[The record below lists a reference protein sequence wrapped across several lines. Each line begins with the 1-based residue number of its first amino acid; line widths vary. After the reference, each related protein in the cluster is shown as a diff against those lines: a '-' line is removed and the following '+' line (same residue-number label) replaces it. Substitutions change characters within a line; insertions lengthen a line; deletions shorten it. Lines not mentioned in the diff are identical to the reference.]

1 MKALVVGLLELAV
14 DVDVL
19 YVQTGVMLEPFSQ
32 LPLAAQFELSV
43 WVLLRG
49 HVFHLHLLEQVLHS
63 VC

>member
-1 MKALVVGLLELAV
+1 MIIGLLELAV
-14 DVDVL
+14 NVDIFDIE
-19 YVQTGVMLEPFSQ
+19 TGVMLEPFSQ